1 MSTKRERGQYVYE
14 LVNEGAGMTG
24 LRIGV
29 VTQAG
34 FKQYA
39 VCWESGHRNRYPQGY
54 GHKIMDWAGWEAA
67 ERREVVDRIFRYC
80 GI

>member
-1 MSTKRERGQYVYE
+1 MKKRERGQYVKD
-14 LVNEGAGMTG
+14 LVNEGAGMVG

-34 FKQYA
+34 PRQYT
-39 VCWESGHRNRYPQGY
+39 VCWESGHRRRYSQAFPFQLVNWS
-54 GHKIMDWAGWEAA
+54 DWPED
-67 ERREVVDRIFRYC
+67 EKREVTDRIFRHC

>member
-1 MSTKRERGQYVYE
+1 MRKLARGQYVYE

-29 VTQAG
+29 VTSAG
-34 FKQYA
+34 PRQYG
-39 VCWESGHRNRYPQGY
+39 VCWESGHCHRYPQGY
-54 GHKIMDWAGWEAA
+54 AHKIMDWSDWSEA
-67 ERREVVDRIFRYC
+67 ERRVVVDRIFQCC